1 MSGERLK
8 GHLEGLLL
16 ATLESGP
23 QHGYGVIQTLAARTG
38 GTFEL
43 PSGTVYPALHRLM
56 AAGLIEGEWSMVD
69 GRRRLTY
76 RLTDRGRRALEEER
90 SSWRSFAGAVSSL
103 LGSPT

>member
-8 GHLEGLLL
+8 GHLDGLLL
-16 ATLESGP
+16 AILESGP

-43 PSGTVYPALHRLM
+43 PSGTVYPVLHRLM
-56 AAGLIEGEWSMVD
+56 VAGLIEGEWSRVD

-90 SSWRSFAGAVSSL
+90 SSWRSFAGAVNSL
-103 LGSPT
+103 LGSPS

>member
-16 ATLESGP
+16 AILESGP

-43 PSGTVYPALHRLM
+43 PSGTVYPVLHRLM
-56 AAGLIEGEWSMVD
+56 VAGLIDGEWSRVD

-76 RLTDRGRRALEEER
+76 RLTERGQRALEEER
-90 SSWRSFAGAVSSL
+90 SSWQTFAGAVSSL
-103 LGSPT
+103 LGSPS